1 MSGKTVKRV
10 ETTTVFDN
18 KLGTT
23 VRREFEY
30 VLGDDWPR
38 TEGDRGV
45 FRPTQA
51 RRTTRRLESGSW
63 IDHYF
68 ASGVYI
74 KKDGTEGI
82 KTHYEFDTPAVID
95 IVQESADMLREGEQ

>member
-23 VRREFEY
+23 VRRKSEFF
-30 VLGDDWPR
+30 LGDDWPR

-51 RRTTRRLESGSW
+51 SRTTRRLDSGSW
-63 IDHYF
+63 SDHYF

-74 KKDGTEGI
+74 KKDGIEGI
-82 KTHYEFDTPAVID
+82 KTHYEFDTPAVVE
-95 IVQESADMLREGEQ
+95 IVQEAADMLREVEQ